1 MIITLCGKGGCGKST
16 ISALL
21 AKEMSRMGKN
31 VLVIDADESNFGLH
45 RQLGA
50 ELPRDFTDFL
60 GGRAG
65 IFKHPK
71 GTEVSFFDEKWTLD
85 TLPFDYVSEKDGIC
99 LVSVGKIHDANE
111 GCACAMGAFAKQLLP
126 NLSLKEND
134 VVIVDMEAGVEHF
147 GRGIDNLA
155 DKILMV
161 IDPSFESLQLSKKIA
176 SMAESIHK
184 PVSFILNKADT
195 ASEVFMR
202 EELGTDAIAA
212 VLPSSAEIAAAGLRG
227 EELTARFD
235 AIHSLAEKLL
245 F

>member
-16 ISALL
+16 VSALL
-21 AKEMSRMGKN
+21 AKELSHMGKN
-31 VLVIDADESNFGLH
+31 VLVIDADESNFGLY

-71 GTEVSFFDEKWTLD
+71 GTEVSYFEEKWTLD
-85 TLPFDYVSEKDGIC
+85 TLPKDYVTEKDGVR

-126 NLSLKEND
+126 NLSLTEND
-134 VVIVDMEAGVEHF
+134 VVIADMEAGVEHF

-161 IDPSFESLQLSKKIA
+161 IDPSFESLQLSKKITA
-176 SMAESIHK
+176 MAESIHK
-184 PVSFILNKADT
+184 PVYYILNKTDT
-195 ASEVFMR
+195 ASEAFLT

-212 VLPSSAEIAAAGLRG
+212 VLPASSEIAAAGLRG

-245 F
+245 L